1 MADTTKIY
9 ENIFI
14 KKNKAGDREYIKVP
28 YAILADPP
36 TIPDVSGLMPKSG
49 GTFTGEVKFGN
60 TENFQGYYIK
70 RMLGYLGAGT
80 RYADLDSSYKDGTWH
95 RMWRLR
101 FPSGSNFWG
110 KIKITLYGGY
120 SSFNASGVMSKSIT
134 CNFNTSNIYNNVG
147 CYDGLGVN
155 VEQDFRI
162 SEAIWNATASAWE
175 VLIWQKNLNGN
186 NSPVIML
193 ECWTTNNTTYINA
206 FNGITA
212 QTVELTQSTSYS
224 AQRASST
231 GGTKTVMWA
240 TLPVYENPLG
250 EEIAT
255 VAMLEDKQDKI
266 TSSNKLKSSLVDG
279 LGAAAAK
286 AVDTTISA
294 DSTSTNLPTSK
305 AVEDRINAHSGIDKV
320 GTITGITMNGESK
333 GTSDVVDLGTVL
345 TDESKFATSAQGTK
359 ADNAMPKS
367 GGAFT
372 GNISVPKTITFTDT
386 TNPYIKMTTGGTDFY
401 FQSTSGQFGLG
412 PTWNKATHWDA
423 NGNVTFP
430 TTPKVGSSSLALKSE
445 IPTNY
450 VPNTRKVNNKALSSD
465 ITLDASDVR
474 ALPIAGGTVTGNLT
488 VGGNLTVNG
497 TTTTV
502 DSTTLQVKDKLIE
515 VAHGNTAALTTP
527 AGLVAPKY
535 DGTNSGAL
543 VFDSTGT
550 AYVGDVTLKDGN
562 IDVAKSGLQPLA
574 TRTGLVG
581 GNLVQ
586 YDSSAL
592 TLKDSGKKISDLAL
606 KTDIPTD
613 YVKYT
618 EQTLTDA
625 QKSQVRTNIGVSGFI
640 TSDGSVKSVIDYN
653 NTNVN
658 VKIGYSGAG
667 ITGADIKYI
676 AGYTVSDGTDG
687 NVARIKDISKDA
699 LKSWLGYATVATSGS
714 YDDLIKKPT
723 IPDIVQTTGTST
735 SSVMSQ
741 NATTNAISGK
751 LDKTT
756 YEVNK
761 TINFG
766 RDGALYIGKFKVY
779 DTNVTC
785 EVTSTTNVTYSGKLV
800 IATQNY
806 VIAKMTVYG
815 DAANTVAPNFF
826 IKPST
831 TSDPYIEIYFKPASW
846 SKNVVHIYGSA
857 IEAEPTNVCTNVAS
871 VPSTATSKPTNALN
885 SKANLAGDNTFTGGQ
900 TITGSNGGY
909 SINASGY
916 IKGSWL
922 QASVTDINGTNGGHA
937 SNGTGRVCVFDGAG
951 WIYYRT
957 PEEVLLDGG
966 IEKKLQNYQYEGP
979 TLQNILFN
987 SKKWV
992 SKTWSGLTSF
1002 WGSSIWTDGDN
1013 IYHSSG
1019 SSQYVLNKDTSTWS
1033 EKTWSGLTNFTVLG
1047 IWTDGDNI
1055 YHSQGSS
1062 HYVLDKATSTWSKKT
1077 WSGLT
1082 SSTFYAYDIWTDGDN
1097 IYYSHGPTQY
1107 ILNKATSTWS
1117 KKTWSGLTNF
1127 NGKYVWTDGDNI
1139 YYSYNSST
1147 QYVLNKDTSTW
1158 SEKTWSGTAL
1168 FGGDYIW
1175 TDGDNIY
1182 YSGTSEASQYILNK
1196 ATSTWSKKTWSGGY
1210 KSMGGDNIWTDGD
1223 NIYYSQG
1230 SYHYVL
1236 NKVKSH
1242 VRAKPSFN

>member
-49 GTFTGEVKFGN
+49 GTFTGEVKFGS

-70 RMLGYLGAGT
+70 RMIGYLGAGT
-80 RYADLDSSYKDGTWH
+80 RYENLDSSYKDGTWH

-162 SEAIWNATASAWE
+162 SEAIWNSTASAWE

-193 ECWTTNNTTYINA
+193 ECWTTNNPTYINA

-231 GGTKTVMWA
+231 GGTKTVTWA

-266 TSSNKLKSSLVDG
+266 TPSNKLRSSLVDG

-286 AVDTTISA
+286 AVDTAITA
-294 DSTSTNLPTSK
+294 NSTSTNLPTSK

-320 GTITGITMNGESK
+320 GTVTGVKINETTKNPSSG
-333 GTSDVVDLGTVL
+333 VVDLGTVL
-345 TDESKFATSAQGTK
+345 TDESKFATAAQGTK
-359 ADNAMPKS
+359 ADNA
-367 GGAFT
+367 
-372 GNISVPKTITFTDT
+372 
-386 TNPYIKMTTGGTDFY
+386 
-401 FQSTSGQFGLG
+401 
-412 PTWNKATHWDA
+412 
-423 NGNVTFP
+423 
-430 TTPKVGSSSLALKSE
+430 
-445 IPTNY
+445 
-450 VPNTRKVNNKALSSD
+450 
-465 ITLDASDVR
+465 
-474 ALPIAGGTVTGNLT
+474 LPISGGTVTGNLT

-515 VAHGNTAALTTP
+515 VAHGNNAALTTP

-562 IDVAKSGLQPLA
+562 IDVVNSKGLQPLA

-592 TLKDSGKKISDLAL
+592 TLKDSGKKISDLATTSQVNAKYTKPSGGIPKTDLASDVQTSLGKADNALSLDGGTIKKSKTIKMDASANSDGANL
-606 KTDIPTD
+606 KWGTVNHKNPYIGYASDQTDGTFVVGSLLGTNYASGLAIGGGSGNLLWKGTKVATINDIPTN

-625 QKSQVRTNIGVSGFI
+625 QKSQARSNIGVSDFI

-667 ITGADIKYI
+667 ITGDDIKYI
-676 AGYTVSDGTDG
+676 AGYTTSDGTDG

-714 YDDLIKKPT
+714 YKDLSNKPT
-723 IPDIVQTTGTST
+723 IPDVVQTTGTST
-735 SSVMSQ
+735 SLVMSQ

-761 TINFG
+761 TIAFG
-766 RDGALYIGKFKVY
+766 QDGVLYVGKFKVY

-831 TSDPYIEIYFKPASW
+831 TSDPYIEVYFKPASW
-846 SKNVVHIYGSA
+846 SKNVVHIYGCR
-857 IEAEPTNVCTNVAS
+857 IEAEPTDVCTNVPS
-871 VPSTATSKPTNALN
+871 VPSTATLKPTNALN
-885 SKANLAGDNTFTGGQ
+885 SKANLDGDNTFTGGQ
-900 TITGSNGGY
+900 TITGANNGY

-922 QASVTDINGTNGGHA
+922 QAPSTGH
-937 SNGTGRVCVFDGAG
+937 SESDTGMICVISGNG

-979 TLQNILFN
+979 TLRNILFN
-987 SKKWV
+987 SEKWV
-992 SKTWSGLTSF
+992 SKTWSGLTRF

-1013 IYHSSG
+1013 IYYSSG
-1019 SSQYVLNKDTSTWS
+1019 SSHYVLNKATSTWS
-1033 EKTWSGLTNFTVLG
+1033 RKTWSGLTNFTVVG

-1062 HYVLDKATSTWSKKT
+1062 HYVLNKATSTWSTKT

-1082 SSTFYAYDIWTDGDN
+1082 SSTFYPYDIWTDGDN
-1097 IYYSHGPTQY
+1097 IYYSHGSTQY
-1107 ILNKATSTWS
+1107 VLNKATSTWS
-1117 KKTWSGLTNF
+1117 EKTWSGLTNF
-1127 NGKYVWTDGDNI
+1127 NGNYVWTDGDNI

-1158 SEKTWSGTAL
+1158 SEKTWSGTAN

-1182 YSGTSEASQYILNK
+1182 YSGTSEASQYVLNK

-1210 KSMGGDNIWTDGD
+1210 KAMGGDNIWTDGD
-1223 NIYYSQG
+1223 NIYYSG
-1230 SYHYVL
+1230 NSNHYVL